1 MSHLATERLRLA
13 PAPGGLA
20 LVQDLLNTRQIGP
33 DAYDLLGTV
42 DGARYWLRQARTTDP
57 TSTDDAWLRDLSEPD
72 LTTLRALRTDVERLL
87 SAAGQTAAGPVA
99 RLALVSSADGELGLE
114 PDGHG
119 LSGFAA
125 EVWAQVFLAQL
136 AGTWKRLKLCHNPPC
151 ASAFYDRSRNNSGVW
166 HDVKTCGNAVNL
178 RASRARRRATTAPG
192 EPS

>member
-20 LVQDLLNTRQIGP
+20 LVQDLLNTKQIGP
-33 DAYDLLGTV
+33 HAYDLLGTV
-42 DGARYWLRQARTTDP
+42 DGARYWLQQARTTDP
-57 TSTDDAWLRDLSEPD
+57 ASTDDAWLRELSERD

-87 SAAGQTAAGPVA
+87 STAGHTAAGPVA
-99 RLALVSSADGELGLE
+99 RLALVRSTDGELGLK
-114 PDGHG
+114 PDEHG
-119 LSGFAA
+119 LAGFAA

-136 AGTWKRLKLCHNPPC
+136 AGTWTRLKLCHNPPC

-178 RASRARRRATTAPG
+178 RASRARRRQAANG
-192 EPS
+192 SS